1 MSELNK
7 VVAGEEVNANHIK
20 GYLIK
25 DLTAD
30 LTDATIEGI
39 ALGGQTGFELNRSRE
54 IKEIAHKDCEGG
66 YAKQSASKSTWD
78 FSMDGMYIVD
88 DQAYADIEEA
98 MASEEG
104 KIGVYIE
111 VGTTRYVGFAIIT
124 SNNLSAPYDD
134 QLTYSV
140 AGTGTGVLHKVKK
153 DQVVRIAN
161 VAK

>member
-1 MSELNK
+1 MSELK
-7 VVAGEEVNANHIK
+7 KLVAGEEVNANHIK

-25 DLTAD
+25 DLSAD
-30 LTDATIEGI
+30 LTNGEIEGI
-39 ALGGQTGFELNRSRE
+39 AVGGQVGFELNRSRE

-88 DQAYADIEEA
+88 CEGYEAIEEA

-111 VGTTRYVGFAIIT
+111 VGTTRYVGFAILT

-134 QLTYSV
+134 QLTYSI

-153 DQVVRIAN
+153 EQVVNIAN
-161 VAK
+161 IAK